1 MVGNGLEVGG
11 LIQKTLN
18 LRDVANLDLSNP
30 SLTFGAG
37 VDGLSVVLQDAV
49 TADNSASDRRENI
62 GSRLDGLDSTDGLAS
77 RDLEVLLGELNE
89 NDVTEGVGGV
99 LGDTDLGC
107 TRVELVF
114 RLAT

>member
-11 LIQKTLN
+11 LVQKSLN
-18 LRDVANLDLSNP
+18 LRNIANLDLRNP
-30 SLTFGAG
+30 SLTLGAG

-49 TADNSASDRRENI
+49 TTDNSASDGRENI
-62 GSRLDGLDSTDGLAS
+62 GSRLDGLDGTDGLTS
-77 RDLEVLLGELNE
+77 RDLEVLLGELDE

-107 TRVELVF
+107 TRVALVF